1 MDFSRPIRFLV
12 ISPLRRAGLSAGLFF
27 FVSGFRVSAADGVLA
42 GEVDSALV
50 VHAENH
56 NLDLVANGN
65 DVLDLL
71 DALGVEL
78 GNMHESLFAGRV
90 FDEAANWDDARDLAG
105 VDGAGLGV
113 LDDCVD
119 DGQRLVGVV
128 LVDGSDEDAAVVL
141 NIDFGIRVGA
151 DFLNHLAARAD
162 DLTDL
167 VGVNLGGDHL
177 RRVLRDVVARCGDGR
192 SKDVVDD
199 IESALA
205 GRFQRIFNDG
215 GGQTVDFE
223 VHLDG
228 GDALLRTGNLEVHI
242 A

>member
-71 DALGVEL
+71 DALGRPSLE
-78 GNMHESLFAGRV
+78 MCTRPLFAGARYSTKQPIGH
-90 FDEAANWDDARDLAG
+90 DARDLAG

-113 LDDCVD
+113 
-119 DGQRLVGVV
+119 
-128 LVDGSDEDAAVVL
+128 A
-141 NIDFGIRVGA
+141 
-151 DFLNHLAARAD
+151 
-162 DLTDL
+162 
-167 VGVNLGGDHL
+167 
-177 RRVLRDVVARCGDGR
+177 
-192 SKDVVDD
+192 
-199 IESALA
+199 
-205 GRFQRIFNDG
+205 
-215 GGQTVDFE
+215 
-223 VHLDG
+223 
-228 GDALLRTGNLEVHI
+228 
-242 A
+242 